1 MGSQV
6 SFASLQST
14 FCILLFLYF
23 FILRTSP
30 GLANLSSQIGSKNR
44 LSSNHAGPVRRP
56 VAGDNYVT
64 VTKGMDCGT
73 KWLLTPLTNHRRRTS
88 IRIRRSMA
96 GKRLMQQQTNKRE
109 SLSPRR
115 ITRKTRTRSVVC
127 AAAENE
133 DTAPTNLP
141 HRHRSRLFPLA
152 KTFPDRRR
160 DGGRLFRR
168 REKREM
174 RLLTSKLNSQIS
186 HTFKPCP
193 LQNIGWGG
201 SVKEIRS

>member
-1 MGSQV
+1 MGDTIDSQV
-6 SFASLQST
+6 SFNSLQST

-23 FILRTSP
+23 FILCTSP
-30 GLANLSSQIGSKNR
+30 GLANLSSQIGSMNR

-56 VAGDNYVT
+56 VAGDNYAT
-64 VTKGMDCGT
+64 VTKGMDCGV

-109 SLSPRR
+109 SLFPSR
-115 ITRKTRTRSVVC
+115 ITRKTRTQSVVC

-133 DTAPTNLP
+133 DTAPTNLT
-141 HRHRSRLFPLA
+141 HRHCSRLFPLA

-168 REKREM
+168 REKTEM
-174 RLLTSKLNSQIS
+174 RLLTSKLNSRIS
-186 HTFKPCP
+186 HTVKPCP
-193 LQNIGWGG
+193 
-201 SVKEIRS
+201 